1 MISFPC
7 KPKCGFLSF
16 QLKPQSI
23 FLEAE
28 GSRNVEFPEEGRFK
42 LVDTGPGMKYIVCG
56 DPDTGENAPSVSGF
70 IPSSQPGPSNP
81 SSSGWSIPRPWAL
94 LNNQVS
100 LKGNQLSR
108 TKKTLPMSNAAML
121 KRTFPYVSLSL
132 DHTGKNITVESTIDS
147 VYVKIPESSVCASSI
162 LDEVAIRVGSVA
174 EDLVILDAKFLPVSN
189 DERGLCLCQYS
200 YLYHSIC
207 LLKLHVCFLLIVALL
222 SYITRA

>member
-1 MISFPC
+1 M
-7 KPKCGFLSF
+7 
-16 QLKPQSI
+16 
-23 FLEAE
+23 
-28 GSRNVEFPEEGRFK
+28 EFPEEGHFK

-56 DPDTGENAPSVSGF
+56 DPDAGENAPSVSGF

-147 VYVKIPESSVCASSI
+147 VYVKIPESSVCATSI
-162 LDEVAIRVGSVA
+162 LE
-174 EDLVILDAKFLPVSN
+174 E
-189 DERGLCLCQYS
+189 LC
-200 YLYHSIC
+200 
-207 LLKLHVCFLLIVALL
+207 VCK
-222 SYITRA
+222 

>member
-1 MISFPC
+1 MWCLP
-7 KPKCGFLSF
+7 F

-28 GSRNVEFPEEGRFK
+28 GSRNVEYPEEGRFK

-56 DPDTGENAPSVSGF
+56 DPDAGESAPSV

-94 LNNQVS
+94 NNQVS

-108 TKKTLPMSNAAML
+108 CKKTLPMNNAAML

-147 VYVKIPESSVCASSI
+147 IYVKIPESSVCASSI
-162 LDEVAIRVGSVA
+162 LEEVAIRVGSVA
-174 EDLVILDAKFLPVSN
+174 EDLVLLDAKFLPGSN
-189 DERGLCLCQYS
+189 DERGLCWSVSVAIPTQSCMCV
-200 YLYHSIC
+200 C
-207 LLKLHVCFLLIVALL
+207 LWL
-222 SYITRA
+222 